1 MNREETPVLTDCF
14 NRQPQ
19 SFTSGH
25 EERVNRRAGTVVGRQ
40 RISLNASKELAA
52 IFCMKCPVFFY
63 FFLFW
68 IPAAGFGQAQL
79 VPFRRGAQW
88 GYADQNRRLVLP
100 LRYDDAGPFVAG
112 RAWVRQG
119 TRYGYIDTT
128 GAAVTPVQ
136 FSQAGN
142 FAAGRAWV
150 TRNGEAFA
158 IDSAGQRLPEPAPA
172 PPDTDYL
179 AQGDVVRQNGKVG
192 FRFAVG
198 QAVVPAAYDEIRENY
213 RGLLFVRQGGRWGV
227 VNNQGQLVQPV
238 QFDSVQ
244 VGGTG
249 PPRPIVVQAGRYGYL
264 DAQGRTLVA
273 PRYRRAGPFVGNAA
287 RVLTADGQPGYLD
300 AAGTEFF
307 E

>member
-1 MNREETPVLTDCF
+1 
-14 NRQPQ
+14 
-19 SFTSGH
+19 
-25 EERVNRRAGTVVGRQ
+25 
-40 RISLNASKELAA
+40 
-52 IFCMKCPVFFY
+52 MKRLVFFY

-68 IPAAGFGQAQL
+68 IPGAGFGQAPL

-119 TRYGYIDTT
+119 TRYGYIDST
-128 GAAVTPVQ
+128 GAAVTLAQ
-136 FSQAGN
+136 FSRAGN
-142 FAAGRAWV
+142 FAAGRAAV
-150 TRNGEAFA
+150 TLTGEDFA
-158 IDSAGQRLPEPAPA
+158 IDPTGQRLLAPTPEPPE
-172 PPDTDYL
+172 TDDL
-179 AQGDVVRQNGKVG
+179 AQGDLVRQNGKVG

-198 QAVVPAAYDEIRENY
+198 RAVVPAEYDEIRENY
-213 RGLLFVRQGGRWGV
+213 HGLLFVRRGRLWGV
-227 VNNQGQLVQPV
+227 VDSRGQLVQPV
-238 QFDSVQ
+238 QFDSVR
-244 VGGTG
+244 VGGAG

-273 PRYRRAGPFVGNAA
+273 PRYRRAGPFVGGTA

-300 AAGTEFF
+300 AAGTEYF